1 MRDRRPLTLRRAWS
15 RRAESWEHQVTSSP
29 AFSKIQK
36 AVLDAARPGVEDQA
50 VDLGAGTGF
59 LTLALATRVASVLAV
74 DLAEPML
81 VALKQEAA
89 KRGLANIETL
99 VADLATLDLRA
110 GRADVVVSSYALHH
124 LTDPDKLALIAR
136 ARRWLRPG
144 GRIVI
149 ADMMFGRGSTA
160 DERRIILDKV
170 VRLARKGPGGWWR
183 IAKNIV
189 RFGLRRG
196 TELPVPP
203 NFWMAALRDAGFVD
217 VTYHPIVAEAGVVFG
232 RVPDGAPPASNDA
245 DESARIR
252 LRGLRRRRP

>member
-15 RRAESWEHQVTSSP
+15 GRAESWEHQVTSSP

-36 AVLDAARPGVEDQA
+36 AALDAASPLLEDQA

-59 LTLALATRVASVLAV
+59 LTLALATRVAGVLAI

-81 VALKQEAA
+81 DALEQEAT

-99 VADLATLDLRA
+99 VADLATVDLPPH
-110 GRADVVVSSYALHH
+110 RADLVVSSYALHH
-124 LTDPDKLALIAR
+124 LTDADKSALIAR
-136 ARRWLRPG
+136 TYRWLRPG

-149 ADMMFGRGSTA
+149 ADMMFGRGGTS
-160 DERRIILDKV
+160 DERRMILDKV

-203 NFWMAALRDAGFVD
+203 NFWISALRDAGFVEAS
-217 VTYHPIVAEAGVVFG
+217 YRPIVNEAGLVLG
-232 RVPDGAPPASNDA
+232 RVPGEVSPPN
-245 DESARIR
+245 
-252 LRGLRRRRP
+252 